1 MSRTLGGI
9 AVAVAALAL
18 ASSGI
23 AASPST
29 EGLHGAAIRDFTEFG
44 FQGKWQLSANAQRLP
59 TGDIAGELA
68 LAGTDLPL
76 SDFFRLSSKPTYVE
90 HWRRHCLRRWGCQKP
105 EGRSERLAHHAS
117 SVVLEGSRRRER
129 ARSHQYFGHVPVS
142 RSCAWVFDNE
152 SVHRGHGG
160 RIHDQPL
167 AWTRP
172 TFWGRTRWPGRR
184 GTLDPGP
191 ATLFARALGPGGCLN
206 A

>member
-76 SDFFRLSSKPTYVE
+76 SDFFRLSSKPTYLE
-90 HWRRHCLRRWGCQKP
+90 IGDDTAC
-105 EGRSERLAHHAS
+105 
-117 SVVLEGSRRRER
+117 VVGDVKSLKGE
-129 ARSHQYFGHVPVS
+129 VS
-142 RSCAWVFDNE
+142 DWPTT
-152 SVHRGHGG
+152 
-160 RIHDQPL
+160 PL
-167 AWTRP
+167 QLFLKVRDVVNGPDLISTLV
-172 TFWGRTRWPGRR
+172 TFRY
-184 GTLDPGP
+184 LDP
-191 ATLFARALGPGGCLN
+191 ALGCSTTSPSIEVTEGGFTIN
-206 A
+206 H